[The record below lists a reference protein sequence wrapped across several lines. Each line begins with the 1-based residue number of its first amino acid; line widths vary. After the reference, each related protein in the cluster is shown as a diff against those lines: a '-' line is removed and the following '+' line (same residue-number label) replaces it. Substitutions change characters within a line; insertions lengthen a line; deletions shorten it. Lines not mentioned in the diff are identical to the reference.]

1 MISAQANRGRPLEEL
16 IIMANRQY
24 RAQGRAVIHKVPT
37 AWIPLRDSRGRV
49 VNAKVEEKAAVDF
62 LGTYRGRS
70 LAFDAKHCSG
80 ERIRWDRLED
90 HQAQFLEDWTRD
102 GGIGFI
108 LVGFGMERFFVVP
121 WTVWREGLLAWKY
134 EGGQA
139 SISLKQ
145 MAPDWEVRLGNRV
158 ALDYL
163 QVVDSLWFSEGGNE
177 IDQKRKGTPQVLPHG

>member
-1 MISAQANRGRPLEEL
+1 MISTQANRGRPLEEL
-16 IIMANRQY
+16 VIMANRQY
-24 RAQGRAVIHKVPT
+24 RTQRQAVIHKVPT
-37 AWIPLRDSRGRV
+37 AWIPLRDARGQV

-62 LGTYRGRS
+62 LGVYRGRP

-80 ERIRWDRLED
+80 DRIRWDRVED

-108 LVGFGMERFFVVP
+108 LVGFGMERFFVIP
-121 WTVWREGLLAWKY
+121 WAVWRERLLAWKY

-139 SISLKQ
+139 SILLKQ
-145 MAPDWEVRLGNRV
+145 MPPDWEVRLGNRV

-177 IDQKRKGTPQVLPHG
+177 VDQEGKRAR